1 MLDFF
6 VLALP
11 GLMAAAGI
19 AGMVWAVVRMRRLRA
34 AWRSG
39 IEVPG
44 RCLRLYATTT
54 TRRQG
59 THRSSSTTLHHVYEF
74 TAADGAHHRF
84 EEAGGP
90 ATVIEGD
97 AVTVRYPQGR
107 PDRAT
112 ALPPGDVRTWVGTG
126 VLLAFL
132 AVFVTGCAGFGVFY
146 LTVFKPIGEKAEER
160 VKEPWRPPSA
170 APVTPP
176 PATPSPVAPP
186 PAPSLPD
193 GPPDDF
199 PSGLPSGFPTGVPS
213 GFPTG
218 MPSGFPT
225 GFPTGFPG
233 APAPGGVSR

>member
-11 GLMAAAGI
+11 ALMAAAGI

-59 THRSSSTTLHHVYEF
+59 PHRSSSTTLHHVYEF
-74 TAADGAHHRF
+74 TDADGAYHRF
-84 EEAGGP
+84 EEAGGR

-97 AVTVRYPQGR
+97 AVTIRYPQGR

-112 ALPPGDVRTWVGTG
+112 ALPPGDARTWAGTG

-132 AVFVTGCAGFGVFY
+132 AVFVAASAGFTVFY
-146 LTVFKPIGEKAEER
+146 LTVFKPVGEKVRER
-160 VKEPWRPPSA
+160 VEEPWQPPSAPPLPSA
-170 APVTPP
+170 APDDVPP
-176 PATPSPVAPP
+176 
-186 PAPSLPD
+186 
-193 GPPDDF
+193 GF
-199 PSGLPSGFPTGVPS
+199 PSGMPSGFPSGFPSGVPS
-213 GFPTG
+213 GFP
-218 MPSGFPT
+218 SDL
-225 GFPTGFPG
+225 PG
-233 APAPGGVSR
+233 W

>member
-11 GLMAAAGI
+11 SLLAAGGI
-19 AGMVWAVVRMRRLRA
+19 AGMIWAVVRLRRLRA
-34 AWRSG
+34 AWHSG

-59 THRSSSTTLHHVYEF
+59 AHTSSSTTLHHVYEF
-74 TAADGAHHRF
+74 TAADGVRHRF
-84 EEAGGP
+84 EESGGR

-97 AVTVRYPQGR
+97 EVTVRYPQGR

-112 ALPPGDVRTWVGTG
+112 ALPPGDARTWVGTG

-132 AVFVTGCAGFGVFY
+132 AVFVTGCVGFGVFY
-146 LTVFKPIGEKAEER
+146 VTVFKPIGKKAEER
-160 VKEPWRPPSA
+160 IKEPWRPPSA
-170 APVTPP
+170 P
-176 PATPSPVAPP
+176 PVAPP
-186 PAPSLPD
+186 ALPD
-193 GPPDDF
+193 SPPDDF
-199 PSGLPSGFPTGVPS
+199 PSGFPTGGPAGFPTGFPSGFPSGVPS
-213 GFPTG
+213 GFPGDLPTD
-218 MPSGFPT
+218 FP
-225 GFPTGFPG
+225 GGRPG

>member
-11 GLMAAAGI
+11 TLMAAGGI

-59 THRSSSTTLHHVYEF
+59 VHTSSSTTLHHVYEF
-74 TAADGAHHRF
+74 TAADGTHHRF
-84 EEAGGP
+84 EESGGP

-97 AVTVRYPQGR
+97 VVPVRYPQGR

-132 AVFVTGCAGFGVFY
+132 AVFVAGGVGFGVFY
-146 LTVFKPIGEKAEER
+146 LTVFKPAGEKARER
-160 VKEPWRPPSA
+160 IEEPWRPPSA

-176 PATPSPVAPP
+176 PL
-186 PAPSLPD
+186 PA
-193 GPPDDF
+193 GPPDGF
-199 PSGLPSGFPTGVPS
+199 PSGFPTGIPS
-213 GFPTG
+213 GFPSDLPT
-218 MPSGFPT
+218 SFPD
-225 GFPTGFPG
+225 GRPG

>member
-11 GLMAAAGI
+11 TLMAAGGI
-19 AGMVWAVVRMRRLRA
+19 AGMIWAVVRLRRLRA

-59 THRSSSTTLHHVYEF
+59 PHASSSTTLHHVYEF
-74 TAADGAHHRF
+74 TAADGTHHRF
-84 EEAGGP
+84 EESGGP

-146 LTVFKPIGEKAEER
+146 LTVFKPTGEKARER
-160 VKEPWRPPSA
+160 VEEPWRPPSA

-176 PATPSPVAPP
+176 P
-186 PAPSLPD
+186 LPD
-193 GPPDDF
+193 GA
-199 PSGLPSGFPTGVPS
+199 PSGFPTGIPSGFPSDLPTGFPS
-213 GFPTG
+213 GFPTDVPG
-218 MPSGFPT
+218 GR
-225 GFPTGFPG
+225 PG